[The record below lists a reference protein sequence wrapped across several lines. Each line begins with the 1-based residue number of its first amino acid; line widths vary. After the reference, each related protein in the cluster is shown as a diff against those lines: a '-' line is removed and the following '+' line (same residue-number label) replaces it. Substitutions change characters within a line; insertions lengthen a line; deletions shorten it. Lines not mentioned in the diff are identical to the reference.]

1 MKKNMHIGLV
11 MVAIAVGLVWGL
23 PAPAQDLEMQPP
35 EEQVQDYDGPPLNPP
50 AEEAPA
56 EELGDVGELV
66 PEPTPEPVNEPEP
79 YVEAAPMDIPPVEVA
94 PVETAPAEIPPLEES
109 PIEMPAVEAAPAEAP
124 AVEAAP
130 VEAPAP
136 DEIVPA
142 ATDAPAEAAPAETA
156 APAEAK
162 PTAELI
168 ELETETEAAVGGEV
182 ARAGEQTDLITVT
195 LDNVPLQDVIKM
207 FTRISGANIVAGTNL
222 QGSVTVNLQD
232 VEWKPALQ
240 VILDSANLV
249 LVEKSP
255 GIYAVMSKSDLA
267 AEPVTMDT
275 VYLKYATVTNILPI
289 VQKML
294 VSSNASVAGFPAANA
309 VVIQETAARL
319 AVIKDMINRIDRP
332 RPQVFIEAKFVEL
345 NDQAIKDIGVNW
357 QALQGYTVRA
367 GSLTWG
373 VTEERDSVSSR
384 GDRLSQWDRRNNVD
398 VVNQRYDVDNQI
410 YEESETTYVEGPP
423 GSFTPTTK
431 KTPTRTVEDTIDTGL
446 DVTKDIEDTFTK
458 TVTDVRAAVLS
469 ADEFALTLSALK
481 QNTGVEVVS
490 NPRIVV
496 ASGETASIH
505 VGRNEPNIVATL
517 KEQSGGGGGL
527 AANQYVYSLDTG
539 NPFIQIGV
547 KVAVTPTVNTE
558 SNITVKITPELSR
571 KLGDKSAGDAAIS
584 FPITQN
590 RKIQTEFNL
599 ESGRTVAIGGLTST
613 EDREQVSKI
622 PILGD
627 IPIIGKYL
635 FRHTHTEKVQDEVI
649 IFVTVGLASAEALTS
664 SAGIPSEG
672 RLIHRK
678 MAREAAQADVNAA
691 AMQQGKESKKKK

>member
-1 MKKNMHIGLV
+1 MKKRMHAGL
-11 MVAIAVGLVWGL
+11 MLVAIAVAFAWGS
-23 PAPAQDLEMQPP
+23 AASAQDLESQPSSNALP
-35 EEQVQDYDGPPLNPP
+35 DYDGPPLEQPVE
-50 AEEAPA
+50 AAPA
-56 EELGDVGELV
+56 AYEEVDVGELV
-66 PEPTPEPVNEPEP
+66 PEPVPEPVNEPEP
-79 YVEAAPMDIPPVEVA
+79 YVESAPVESFPVEVL
-94 PVETAPAEIPPLEES
+94 PVETAPAEVPPVEIA
-109 PIEMPAVEAAPAEAP
+109 PVEMPAVE
-124 AVEAAP
+124 P
-130 VEAPAP
+130 VEAVAP
-136 DEIVPA
+136 
-142 ATDAPAEAAPAETA
+142 EAAAMPEA
-156 APAEAK
+156 AVTPESGAIPVEDIVVPPVEVK
-162 PTAELI
+162 PSSELI
-168 ELETETEAAVGGEV
+168 ELETEAEAPLSGEV
-182 ARAGEQTDLITVT
+182 ARIDERSDLITVT

-249 LVEKSP
+249 LVEKTP
-255 GIYAVMSKSDLA
+255 GIFAVMSKSDLA

-275 VYLKYATVTNILPI
+275 VYLKFATVTNILPI
-289 VQKML
+289 VQRML
-294 VSSNASVAGFPAANA
+294 VSSNASAAGFPAANA
-309 VVIQETAARL
+309 IVIQETAARL
-319 AVIKDMINRIDRP
+319 AVIKDMIVSIDKP

-357 QALQGYTVRA
+357 QSLQGYTIRA
-367 GSLTWG
+367 GSMGWA
-373 VTEERDSVSSR
+373 VTEERDTVSSR
-384 GDRLSQWDRRNNVD
+384 GDRLSQWDRRQNLD
-398 VVNQRYDVDNQI
+398 VANQRYNIDNQV

-431 KTPTRTVEDTIDTGL
+431 TTPTRTVEDTIDTGL

-469 ADEFALTLSALK
+469 ADDFALTLSALK

-490 NPRIVV
+490 NPRLVV
-496 ASGETASIH
+496 ASGETATID

-517 KEQSGGGGGL
+517 KEQTAGGGVS
-527 AANQYVYSLDTG
+527 ANQYVYALDQG
-539 NPFIQIGV
+539 EPFIKIGV
-547 KVAVTPTVNTE
+547 GVKVTPTVNTE
-558 SNITVKITPELSR
+558 SNITVKIAPKLSR
-571 KLGDKSAGDAAIS
+571 KLGDKTAGDAAVT
-584 FPITQN
+584 FPITQS
-590 RKIQTEFNL
+590 REIQTEFNL

-649 IFVTVGLASAEALTS
+649 IFVTVGLASPESLTS

-672 RLIHRK
+672 KLIHRRL
-678 MAREAAQADVNAA
+678 AREAAQAEVNAA
-691 AMQQGKESKKKK
+691 SKGQQGKESKK

>member
-1 MKKNMHIGLV
+1 MNKRMYAGL
-11 MVAIAVGLVWGL
+11 MMMAIAVAFAWGL
-23 PAPAQDLEMQPP
+23 STSAQDIESPP
-35 EEQVQDYDGPPLNPP
+35 SNSVPDYDGPPLQQPVETMP
-50 AEEAPA
+50 AGEEM
-56 EELGDVGELV
+56 GDVGELV
-66 PEPTPEPVNEPEP
+66 PEPVEEPTPEAVNEPAP
-79 YVEAAPMDIPPVEVA
+79 YVE
-94 PVETAPAEIPPLEES
+94 S
-109 PIEMPAVEAAPAEAP
+109 APAEA
-124 AVEAAP
+124 
-130 VEAPAP
+130 
-136 DEIVPA
+136 VPA
-142 ATDAPAEAAPAETA
+142 EVPPAEAAVPAEVAPAAESAEPTMAEPADTA
-156 APAEAK
+156 AADAGFPPVESKPA
-162 PTAELI
+162 AELI
-168 ELETETEAAVGGEV
+168 ELETEAEAPMSGEV
-182 ARAGEQTDLITVT
+182 THADERSDLITVT
-195 LDNVPLQDVIKM
+195 LDNVPLPDVIKM

-255 GIYAVMSKSDLA
+255 GIFAVMSKSDLA

-275 VYLKYATVTNILPI
+275 VYLKFATVTNILPI
-289 VQKML
+289 VQRML
-294 VSSNASVAGFPAANA
+294 VSSNASAAGFPAANA

-319 AVIKDMINRIDRP
+319 TVIKDMVASIDKP

-357 QALQGYTVRA
+357 QSLQGYTVRA
-367 GSLTWG
+367 GSLSWG
-373 VTEERDSVSSR
+373 VTEERDTISSR
-384 GDRLSQWDRRNNVD
+384 GDRLSQWDKRQNLD
-398 VVNQRYDVDNQI
+398 VVNKRYDIDNQV
-410 YEESETTYVEGPP
+410 YEETETTYVEGPP
-423 GSFTPTTK
+423 GSYTPSTK
-431 KTPTRTVEDTIDTGL
+431 TTPTRTVGDTIDSGL

-458 TVTDVRAAVLS
+458 TITDVRSAVLS
-469 ADEFALTLSALK
+469 ADDFALTLSALK
-481 QNTGVEVVS
+481 QNSGVEVVS

-496 ASGETASIH
+496 ASGETATIH

-517 KEQSGGGGGL
+517 KEQTGGAGGL
-527 AANQYVYSLDTG
+527 AANQYVYSLDSGT
-539 NPFIQIGV
+539 PFIQIGV
-547 KVAVTPTVNTE
+547 KVSVTPTVNTE

-613 EDREQVSKI
+613 EDREQVNKI

-649 IFVTVGLASAEALTS
+649 IFVTVGLASPDALTS

-672 RLIHRK
+672 KLIHRR
-678 MAREAAQADVNAA
+678 MAREAAQAEVNAA
-691 AMQQGKESKKKK
+691 AGQQSKESKK

>member
-398 VVNQRYDVDNQI
+398 VVNQRYDIDNQI

-431 KTPTRTVEDTIDTGL
+431 TTPTRTVEDTIDTGL
-446 DVTKDIEDTFTK
+446 DITKDIEDTFTK